1 LRRAFAIWRK
11 QAQPSEILALPDQLT
26 EYYGQMVK
34 DEIVRGKA
42 VERLSP

>member
-1 LRRAFAIWRK
+1 MI
-11 QAQPSEILALPDQLT
+11 LPDQLT